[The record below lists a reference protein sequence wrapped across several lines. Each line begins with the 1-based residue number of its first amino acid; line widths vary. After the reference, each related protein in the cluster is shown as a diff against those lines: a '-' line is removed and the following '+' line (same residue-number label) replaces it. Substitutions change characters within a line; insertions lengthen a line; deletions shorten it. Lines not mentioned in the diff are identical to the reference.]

1 MDLTN
6 LNNLKNMSIY
16 TYIGIFSILFATV
29 IAPKIKDTLGQVLNN
44 NLYIFII
51 FLIIANVGKRDLM
64 SGIVCALSFFIIYQN
79 VTEKKIIDII
89 SEKTQSLLESQ
100 PVIINEVSQPVIIN
114 EVSQPVIINEVSQPN
129 VIYSSSEPSS
139 ELDDEQSSESNDE
152 LDDEQSSESNDEL
165 DDEQSSESND
175 ELDDESSPVS
185 SNKPNNF

>member
-100 PVIINEVSQPVIIN
+100 PVIINEVSQP
-114 EVSQPVIINEVSQPN
+114 N

-139 ELDDEQSSESNDE
+139 
-152 LDDEQSSESNDEL
+152 EL

>member
-114 EVSQPVIINEVSQPN
+114 EVSQPN